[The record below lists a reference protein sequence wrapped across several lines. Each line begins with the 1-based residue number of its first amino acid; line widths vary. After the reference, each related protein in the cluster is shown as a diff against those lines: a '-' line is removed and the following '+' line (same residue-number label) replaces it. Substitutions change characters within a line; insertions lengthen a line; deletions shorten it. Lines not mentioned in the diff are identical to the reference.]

1 MGTELS
7 PTFYD
12 KLQKHLESGVPLKD
26 MAFREDQRIRIE
38 VCLQTF
44 NQLQDNPQMNIGA
57 YLKRRGR
64 TLTEIRQDRQV
75 IDYLLAEL
83 GGDSKEL
90 SRYRVK
96 EAAKKAMRMG
106 EAAGDWKPLL
116 KGAEMLTKIEGLDEP
131 ETSMDLEAQTY
142 TLGPLL
148 VPAPKNGVEVS
159 DAELD
164 RIRRKYH
171 AEKDKTQEMVE
182 AKLGMFV
189 EAGSHLSDEDF
200 PLPEPEPI
208 TIHSPIYSPVG
219 EPTMFDA
226 DDPDD
231 DGK

>member
-1 MGTELS
+1 MGSELS

-26 MAFREDQRIRIE
+26 MAFREEQRRRIE
-38 VCLQTF
+38 ICMQAF

-75 IDYLLAEL
+75 IDYLLTEL

-96 EAAKKAMRMG
+96 EAAKKAMRIG
-106 EAAGDWKPLL
+106 EASGDWKPLL

-142 TLGPLL
+142 TLQPVL
-148 VPAPKNGVEVS
+148 VAAPKNGVEVS
-159 DAELD
+159 SEELD
-164 RIRRKYH
+164 RIRRKYN

-189 EAGSHLSDEDF
+189 EAGSHVSDNNFQIQDMIHDDF
-200 PLPEPEPI
+200 
-208 TIHSPIYSPVG
+208 SDG
-219 EPTMFDA
+219 ELNMFDA
-226 DDPDD
+226 LDAHEDS
-231 DGK
+231 

>member
-1 MGTELS
+1 
-7 PTFYD
+7 
-12 KLQKHLESGVPLKD
+12 
-26 MAFREDQRIRIE
+26 MAFSDCQRKRIE
-38 VCLQTF
+38 VCLQAF
-44 NQLQDNPQMNIGA
+44 NQLQDNPQMNVGA

-75 IDYLLAEL
+75 IDYLLTEL

-96 EAAKKAMRMG
+96 AAANKAMRIG
-106 EAAGDWKPLL
+106 EMSGDWKPLL

-131 ETSMDLEAQTY
+131 ETGMDLEAQTY
-142 TLGPLL
+142 TLQPVL
-148 VPAPKNGVEVS
+148 VAAPKNGSEVS

-189 EAGSHLSDEDF
+189 EAGSHISDSDF
-200 PLPEPEPI
+200 QLPEMLPEGF
-208 TIHSPIYSPVG
+208 SEDD
-219 EPTMFDA
+219 EPNMFDA
-226 DDPDD
+226 LEAE
-231 DGK
+231 

>member
-1 MGTELS
+1 MKSALTAISAEL
-7 PTFYD
+7 
-12 KLQKHLESGVPLKD
+12 E
-26 MAFREDQRIRIE
+26 A
-38 VCLQTF
+38 
-44 NQLQDNPQMNIGA
+44 
-57 YLKRRGR
+57 
-64 TLTEIRQDRQV
+64 IRQAGTWREERIITTPQRSC
-75 IDYLLAEL
+75 IDTTAADGVVNMCANNYL
-83 GGDSKEL
+83 GL
-90 SRYRVK
+90 SDNK
-96 EAAKKAMRMG
+96 ALIEAAKKAMRMG

-142 TLGPLL
+142 TLHPVL
-148 VPAPKNGVEVS
+148 VSAPKNGSEVS

-200 PLPEPEPI
+200 PLPETEPI
-208 TIHSPIYSPVG
+208 IIHSPIYSPAD

-226 DDPDD
+226 DETEDD
-231 DGK
+231 DRGV